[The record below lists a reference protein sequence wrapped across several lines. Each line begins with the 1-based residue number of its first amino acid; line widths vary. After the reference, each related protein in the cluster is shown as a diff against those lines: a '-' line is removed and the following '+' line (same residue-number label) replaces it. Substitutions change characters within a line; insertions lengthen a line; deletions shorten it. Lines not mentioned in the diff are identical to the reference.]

1 MVGVHP
7 KEDKPG
13 FQVELARS
21 TRWAGVLASKNL
33 LLRSPSVR
41 LEGRLVNLLFYYTA
55 SPSLVL
61 HNVADLFQIDSSLIL
76 SLCFKFKSN
85 LITVLMIYHIRI
97 VFEDYPSF
105 CYIVIK
111 LIGLVE
117 TRIGGINLDKIEI
130 DNVEAEGRGG
140 ERLSIK
146 EKEKKR
152 F

>member
-1 MVGVHP
+1 
-7 KEDKPG
+7 
-13 FQVELARS
+13 
-21 TRWAGVLASKNL
+21 
-33 LLRSPSVR
+33 
-41 LEGRLVNLLFYYTA
+41 
-55 SPSLVL
+55 
-61 HNVADLFQIDSSLIL
+61 
-76 SLCFKFKSN
+76 
-85 LITVLMIYHIRI
+85 MIYHIRI